1 MNIFR
6 AMKNAAA
13 LERENRQL
21 RAMLNALDESMGKL
35 LEENIRLRGQQENYE
50 ELLDGKDRAIERMEQ
65 LLGGKWR

>member
-21 RAMLNALDESMGKL
+21 RAMLNALDESVERLM
-35 LEENIRLRGQQENYE
+35 EENIRLRGQQEHYE

>member
-21 RAMLNALDESMGKL
+21 RAMLNELDESMEKL
-35 LEENIRLRGQQENYE
+35 MEENIRLRGQQEHYE

>member
-1 MNIFR
+1 MNLFR

-21 RAMLNALDESMGKL
+21 RAMLNTLDENVEKL
-35 LEENIRLRGQQENYE
+35 LEENIRLRGQQEHYE

>member
-21 RAMLNALDESMGKL
+21 RAMLNAMDESVEKL
-35 LEENIRLRGQQENYE
+35 MEENIRLRGQQEHYE

-65 LLGGKWR
+65 LLGGKWH

>member
-6 AMKNAAA
+6 AMKHAAE

-21 RAMLNALDESMGKL
+21 RSMLNT
-35 LEENIRLRGQQENYE
+35 LEESVERLMEENTRLRGQQEHYE

>member
-13 LERENRQL
+13 LERENRQM
-21 RAMLNALDESMGKL
+21 RAMLNALDESVEKL
-35 LEENIRLRGQQENYE
+35 MEENIRLRGQQEHYE

>member
-21 RAMLNALDESMGKL
+21 RAMLNALDESVEKL
-35 LEENIRLRGQQENYE
+35 MEENIRLRGQQEHYE

>member
-21 RAMLNALDESMGKL
+21 RAMLNTLEESVERLM
-35 LEENIRLRGQQENYE
+35 EENIRLRGQQEHYE

>member
-21 RAMLNALDESMGKL
+21 RAMLNALDESVEKL
-35 LEENIRLRGQQENYE
+35 LEENIRLRGQQEHYE

-65 LLGGKWR
+65 LLGGKWH

>member
-21 RAMLNALDESMGKL
+21 RAMLNTLDESVEKL
-35 LEENIRLRGQQENYE
+35 MEENIRLRGQQEHYE

-65 LLGGKWR
+65 LLGGKWH

>member
-21 RAMLNALDESMGKL
+21 RAMLNALDESVEKL
-35 LEENIRLRGQQENYE
+35 LEENIRLRGQQEHYE
-50 ELLDGKDRAIERMEQ
+50 ELLDGKDGTIERMEQ

>member
-6 AMKNAAA
+6 EMKNAAA

-21 RAMLNALDESMGKL
+21 RAMMNAMDESMEKL
-35 LEENIRLRGQQENYE
+35 LEENIRLRGQQEHYE

>member
-6 AMKNAAA
+6 AMKQAAE

-21 RAMLNALDESMGKL
+21 RAMLNSLEESVERLM
-35 LEENIRLRGQQENYE
+35 EENIRLRGQQEHYE
-50 ELLDGKDRAIERMEQ
+50 DLLDGKDRAIERMEQ

>member
-6 AMKNAAA
+6 AMKHAAE

-21 RAMLNALDESMGKL
+21 RAMLNT
-35 LEENIRLRGQQENYE
+35 LEESVERLMKENTRLRGQQEHYE
-50 ELLDGKDRAIERMEQ
+50 ELLDGKDGTIERMEQ

>member
-6 AMKNAAA
+6 AMKNAAE
-13 LERENRQL
+13 LERENRQI
-21 RAMLNALDESMGKL
+21 RAMLNTLEESVERLM
-35 LEENIRLRGQQENYE
+35 EENIRLRGQQEQYE

>member
-1 MNIFR
+1 MNLFR
-6 AMKNAAA
+6 AMKHAAE

-21 RAMLNALDESMGKL
+21 RDMLNTLEESVERL
-35 LEENIRLRGQQENYE
+35 LEENTRLRGQQEHYE

>member
-6 AMKNAAA
+6 AMKHAAE

-21 RAMLNALDESMGKL
+21 RDMLNT
-35 LEENIRLRGQQENYE
+35 LEESVERLMEENTRLRGQQEHYE

>member
-21 RAMLNALDESMGKL
+21 RDMLNALDKSVEKL
-35 LEENIRLRGQQENYE
+35 LEENIRLRGQQEHYE

>member
-6 AMKNAAA
+6 AMKHAAA

-21 RAMLNALDESMGKL
+21 RAMLNTLEESVGRLM
-35 LEENIRLRGQQENYE
+35 EENIHLRGQQEHYE
-50 ELLDGKDRAIERMEQ
+50 ELLDGKDGTIERMEQ